1 MNANSIKVAGIV
13 RLILLIAVFPQ
24 ILSAQIGLSVPQ
36 PPQVVRL
43 FQPQTFGL
51 EFYQQDSTF
60 FQKKPAMYKR
70 RVEMDSTGRFISVSE
85 GIDNTQFLLPAV
97 VDLDTY
103 IRLRTAFDAREL
115 FKKSTL
121 TGIQGKMER
130 SSGAIELD
138 IPFRIKSKA
147 FTRIFGSDRIGLRV
161 TGNISFDLSGRTEE
175 RSGSAISAIENQNTF
190 SPRFR
195 QTQQFTVEGKIGDKV
210 TVSVEQNSE
219 ATVDIENTLKLRYD
233 GGEDEIVQKIEAG
246 NISLSLPSTKYV
258 IFGGSNQGL
267 FGLKTQM
274 QVGNLYFT
282 AIASLE
288 KGQQQELSISGGA
301 SESRS
306 TVKDY
311 EFIRNRYFF
320 ADTYYRDYFEDG
332 LKDNP
337 TVFTYAAEKEILQLE
352 VWQSSRIEDP
362 QARKGIAVLQPQSYW
377 NAADGYTN
385 VDIDLIKEQ
394 LENKPENE
402 KEEFE
407 YGFFKRLE
415 YGKDYS
421 FDKYRGF
428 FILNQ
433 NIDNMSALAIAYA
446 PLEAVLSD
454 QIPTVGTMSESLAD
468 TLQPVV
474 LRLIKPKAMQPI
486 NKNTWPLMMRNVYSL
501 GGTKIEKE
509 GFKLRLE
516 HNVNDDQAIYP
527 EGGDKTYLNL
537 LGLDVL
543 DVNGAVVE
551 GGDEEIDNNPYIINL
566 SNGTLMFPALEP
578 FNPQEG
584 SRFHDDFPAID
595 TVSVYNTTYNQTTMA
610 DRSKFEMK
618 ITSTSTR
625 STFDL
630 GFYVLEGSEVVTVGG
645 QDMARDVDY
654 TIDYFSGQLT
664 LISAEAKRTSSQLQ
678 IKYERANLFQLDK
691 KTIFGGRMEYRFWEN
706 SFIGL
711 TALYLNKTTL
721 DQRVRVGQE
730 PFSNFVWDVNAAF
743 KFTPRII
750 TKAINALPIVETNA
764 ESKINIEGEFA
775 QVLPNPNSLNNSKT
789 GDNDGVAY
797 VDDFESS
804 KRTITLGIRY
814 RNWTMA
820 SAPKQL
826 PNLAEGFDID
836 ESLVDDARRKI
847 AWFNPYS
854 QTFIKDIWPKRD
866 VNQQTG
872 QTTDVLGIDI
882 GQDGEAKNDSSWA
895 GIMRSTINFA
905 DQQKTKY
912 IELWVQ
918 GFDGTMNIDIGRI
931 SEDWYIKGTNYRGE
945 SSRGN
950 LNTEDVNINGLLE
963 IEEDIGVDGIP
974 DGEPG
979 DTDDNWGKQQENAIN
994 YYDGYSYDQING
1006 TEGNHKSRDA
1016 RYPDTEDLD
1025 GDGQLS
1031 TANDY
1036 FEYSFTLD
1044 STDMDVKEKY
1054 VRGGSSEGNGWRLFR
1069 IPIRQPTRII
1079 GNPDP
1084 NFQQIFFVRLWFSDL
1099 PTERR
1104 RIKIATFD
1112 FVGNEW
1118 EERGVANGIDSVFV
1132 KEDSLFYLETYNT
1145 EENADPPQNYT
1156 SPPGVSGVRD
1166 RITKAVSKEQS
1177 LVMTLNGLQPGQVAE
1192 AKKTLFSNMDLLNYK
1207 NLRLFVHGDEQLPLD
1222 PPLESDPG
1230 VLVGDSSQIRF
1241 YLRFGSDANN
1251 YYEYGQDVYAGWHKE
1266 NEIDIDLDEL
1276 TAIKSIDSLQAD
1288 SVTYRK
1294 LLPGTVGAYYKTRG
1308 FPNLKNI
1315 RYFIIGV
1322 EHLGDLDS
1330 YHREHSP
1337 FTGKIWLD
1345 ELRLSNVRRERATA
1359 LRLSANV
1366 SLADVMS
1373 FSAQWESKDSD
1384 FHNISTQFGSGDTQ
1398 ERQSYRGK
1406 VTLDKFL
1413 PDSWD
1418 LSIPIDGSA
1427 SFTRNVPKYK
1437 PKTDELTGYSNDT
1450 FSKKMQSLFG
1460 TRTLDPLLED
1470 QVSSSEVMG
1479 WGTTIR
1485 TRTKS
1490 KRWYLRYTIDEMSFD
1505 FDYSRKKSSNW
1516 ETVFNKSEQYKE
1528 AFSYNIPFGKNNY
1541 FQPLGVFKKVPLL
1554 KILSDQK
1561 LYYSPQSIKMSLSI
1575 VDQETKKLLRR
1586 EGSELNRI
1594 VNTSTNRSVSASYT
1608 FIPSLKFSYG
1618 RTHKTDADFIGLKHE
1633 NMFKEIFTNG
1643 NFGKET
1649 DISQSFKGDFR
1660 PNIVD
1665 WFKPNYGFS
1674 NNFSYGLTNGYKYRQ
1689 ASNRTSHQIGLSLS
1703 PGKILKAIY
1712 TPKSRKTK
1720 SSGRSGSS
1728 RRGRSNQKD
1737 KQDQSKKKTAVS
1749 FPNPLMFLYDMF
1761 AGWNS
1766 VKTNITQ
1773 NETNAHQ
1780 YLSGM
1785 PNLAY
1790 QFGLSKEPGVN
1801 QDQSLTQQTPPVNLI
1816 GPTFQT
1822 TTNVRTQTSLNLTS
1836 YIKTTLSH
1844 TFSDQESKS
1853 NYGKTRSGSRSS
1865 SYFNLSEDP
1874 MAEIDGISGIGA
1886 FIPDWSVSINKIEKL
1901 FFFPSFANSISLEH
1915 GHSGKY
1921 TEKLSLSVVDEKY
1934 QATSSSF
1941 SNNWQPLIGITIR
1954 TKWGINAN
1962 ARMTSSTSF
1971 SSARAAGSSKRE
1983 TNQTTLSLTYQKS
1996 GGFKIPIPVWPFK
2009 GKTYKNEMNFN
2020 LTFDTSNNRNFQK
2033 QFDQKKY
2040 QETQQNSNWKLRPST
2055 TYKFS
2060 SRVQGSM
2067 FYERGSTKNKVTGTY
2082 SYNEFG
2088 ITVNIA
2094 IHD

>member
-1 MNANSIKVAGIV
+1 MHSKKVAGLI
-13 RLILLIAVFPQ
+13 RLILTFFVLLTVFPQ
-24 ILSAQIGLSVPQ
+24 FLSAQIGIAQPQ
-36 PPQVVRL
+36 PPRVVQL
-43 FQPQTFGL
+43 FQPHTYGL

-70 RVEMDSTGRFISVSE
+70 KVEMDSTGHFISVSE
-85 GIDNTQFLLPAV
+85 GIDNTQFLLPSV

-103 IRLRTAFDAREL
+103 VRLRTAFDAREL
-115 FKKSTL
+115 FKKSKL
-121 TGIQGKMER
+121 TGIQGKTER

-138 IPFRIKSKA
+138 IPFRIKSKT

-301 SESRS
+301 SESNT

-320 ADTYYRDYFEDG
+320 ADTYYRDTFEDG
-332 LKDNP
+332 FSADNP
-337 TVFTYAAEKEILQLE
+337 TVFNYAAEKEILQLE
-352 VWQSSRIEDP
+352 VWQSSGNTDP
-362 QARKGIAVLQPQSYW
+362 QARKGIAVLKPESYW
-377 NAADGYTN
+377 NAADGYEN
-385 VDIDLIKEQ
+385 VNIDLIKEQ
-394 LENKPENE
+394 LENKPDIE

-407 YGFFKRLE
+407 YGFFKQLE
-415 YGKDYS
+415 FGKDFS

-428 FILNQ
+428 FVLNQ
-433 NIDNMSALAIAYA
+433 NIDNMAALAIAFA
-446 PLEAVLSD
+446 PLEAVVSD
-454 QIPTVGTMSESLAD
+454 QVPTTGTLSESLGD

-474 LRLIKPKAMQPI
+474 LRLIKPRAMQPT
-486 NKNTWPLMMRNVYSL
+486 NVNTWPLMMRNVYSL
-501 GGTKIEKE
+501 GGSKIEKD

-516 HNVNDDQAIYP
+516 NNVNADQAIFP
-527 EGGDKTYLNL
+527 VGGDKTYLNL
-537 LGLDVL
+537 MGLDVL
-543 DVNGAVVE
+543 DVNGAVVD
-551 GGDEEIDNNPYIINL
+551 GGDEEIDNNPYIVNL
-566 SNGTLMFPALEP
+566 ATGTLMFPALEP
-578 FNPQEG
+578 FKPTSGGRYQQA
-584 SRFHDDFPAID
+584 FPEVD
-595 TVSVYNTTYNQTTMA
+595 TVSIYDKTYNQTTMVNF
-610 DRSKFEMK
+610 SKFEMK

-630 GFYVLEGSEVVTVGG
+630 GFYVLDGSEVVTVGG
-645 QDMARDVDY
+645 HDMVRDVDY

-664 LISAEAKRTSSQLQ
+664 LISAEAKRSSAQLQ

-691 KTIFGGRMEYRFWEN
+691 KTIFGGRMEYRFWDN

-804 KRTITLGIRY
+804 KRTTTLGIRY
-814 RNWTMA
+814 RNWTTA
-820 SAPKQL
+820 SAPSRL
-826 PNLAEGFDID
+826 PNID
-836 ESLVDDARRKI
+836 PENDLDLEEVDNARRKI

-854 QTFIKDIWPKRD
+854 QTFIKDIWPNRD

-882 GQDGEAKNDSSWA
+882 GQDSDVKNDSSWA

-912 IELWVQ
+912 IELWVN

-931 SEDWYIKGTNYRGE
+931 SEDWYIKGSNYRGE
-945 SSRGN
+945 SSKGN

-963 IEEDIGVDGIP
+963 LEEDIGVDGIP

-979 DTDDNWGKQQENAIN
+979 DIDDNWAKHQENAIDF
-994 YYDGYSYDQING
+994 YDGNSYDNING
-1006 TEGNHKSRDA
+1006 TEGNHNAQGA

-1031 TANDY
+1031 STNDY
-1036 FEYSFTLD
+1036 FEYTVSLD
-1044 STDMDVKEKY
+1044 PDDIEAAKFIKGSTEK
-1054 VRGGSSEGNGWRLFR
+1054 GWRLFR

-1084 NFQQIFFVRLWFSDL
+1084 NFQQIFFARLWFSDL

-1118 EERGVANGIDSVFV
+1118 EERGIANGVDSVFV
-1132 KEDSLFYLETYNT
+1132 QDDSLFTLATYNT

-1166 RITKAVSKEQS
+1166 RITKALSKEQS
-1177 LVMTLNGLQPGQVAE
+1177 LVMSLNGLQGGQVAE

-1207 NLRLFVHGDEQLPLD
+1207 NLRLFVHGDDQLPLN
-1222 PPLESDPG
+1222 PPVSAISGE
-1230 VLVGDSSQIRF
+1230 DSSQIRF

-1251 YYEYGQDVYAGWHKE
+1251 YYEYGQDIYAGWHDE
-1266 NEIDIDLDEL
+1266 NEIDIDLDALAE
-1276 TAIKSIDSLQAD
+1276 IKSADSLQVD
-1288 SVTYRK
+1288 SVTALRY
-1294 LLPGTVGAYYKTRG
+1294 LPGNVDAYYKTRG

-1315 RYFIIGV
+1315 RYFIIGA
-1322 EHLGDLDS
+1322 EHRGDLDS
-1330 YHREHSP
+1330 YQRPQQDYFGE
-1337 FTGKIWLD
+1337 IWLD
-1345 ELRLSNVRRERATA
+1345 ELRLSNVRRESATA
-1359 LRLSANV
+1359 LRLNVSV

-1373 FSAQWESKDSD
+1373 FSAQWESKDAD

-1398 ERQSYRGK
+1398 ERQNYRGK
-1406 VTLDKFL
+1406 ITMDKFL

-1460 TRTLDPLLED
+1460 TRTLDPLLD
-1470 QVSSSEVMG
+1470 DLVSSSEVFG

-1490 KRWYLRYTIDEMSFD
+1490 KRWYLRYTIDEMTFD

-1516 ETVFNKSEQYKE
+1516 ETIFNKSEQFKE
-1528 AFSYNIPFGKNNY
+1528 AFNYNIPFGKNNF
-1541 FQPLGVFKKVPLL
+1541 FQPLGMFKKIPVLKLL
-1554 KILSDQK
+1554 ANQK
-1561 LYYSPQSIKMSLSI
+1561 LYYTPQSIKMSLNI
-1575 VDQETKKLLRR
+1575 TDLETNKLLRR

-1594 VNTSTNRSVSASYT
+1594 VNTSTNRSISGSYT
-1608 FIPSLKFSYG
+1608 FIPSLKFSFS
-1618 RTHKTDADFIGLKHE
+1618 RNHKTDADFIGLKHE
-1633 NMFKEIFTNG
+1633 KMFEEILTKG

-1649 DISQSFKGDFR
+1649 DVSQSFKGDFR
-1660 PNIVD
+1660 PTIVD

-1689 ASNRTSHQIGLSLS
+1689 ASNRTSHQMGLSLS
-1703 PGKILKAIY
+1703 PGKMLKAIY
-1712 TPKSRKTK
+1712 TPKSRSKAK
-1720 SSGRSGSS
+1720 STSRRGSS
-1728 RRGRSNQKD
+1728 RRGRSNQT
-1737 KQDQSKKKTAVS
+1737 QSKEDPKEESKTK
-1749 FPNPLMFLYDMF
+1749 FPNPLLLLYDTF

-1766 VKTNITQ
+1766 VKTNITR
-1773 NETNAHQ
+1773 NESNAHQ
-1780 YLSGM
+1780 YLNSM

-1790 QFGLSKEPGVN
+1790 QFGLSEKPGVP
-1801 QDQSLTQQTPPVNLI
+1801 QDQTLTEQDPPVNLI

-1822 TTNVRTQTSLNLTS
+1822 TTNVRTQTSLNMTS
-1836 YIKTTLSH
+1836 YVKTTLSH
-1844 TFSDQESKS
+1844 NFSDQESKS
-1853 NYGKTRSGSRSS
+1853 NYGQTRSGSRSS
-1865 SYFNLSEDP
+1865 SYFNLSKDP

-1886 FIPDWSVSINKIEKL
+1886 FIPDWSVSVNKIEKL
-1901 FFFPSFANSISLEH
+1901 LFFSSFANAISLEH

-1921 TEKLSLSVVDEKY
+1921 TEKLTLNVVDGKY
-1934 QATSSSF
+1934 EASSSSF
-1941 SNNWQPLIGITIR
+1941 SNNWQPLIGVTVR

-1962 ARMTSSTSF
+1962 MRMTSSTSF
-1971 SSARAAGSSKRE
+1971 SSARSAGSSKSA
-1983 TNQTTLSLTYQKS
+1983 TDQTTFSLSYQKS

-2009 GKTYKNEMNFN
+2009 GKTFKNEMNFN
-2020 LTFDTSNNRNFQK
+2020 LTFDMSDNRTFQK
-2033 QFDQKKY
+2033 QFDQTKF
-2040 QETQQNSNWKLRPST
+2040 QETQQNSNWKLRPSA

-2060 SRVQGSM
+2060 TRVQGSM

>member
-1 MNANSIKVAGIV
+1 MKVAGMV
-13 RLILLIAVFPQ
+13 RLILLSTILSVISPQ
-24 ILSAQIGLSVPQ
+24 ILFAQIGLSLPQ
-36 PPQVVRL
+36 PPQVVHL
-43 FQPQTFGL
+43 FQPQTYGL
-51 EFYQQDSTF
+51 EYYQQDSTF

-70 RVEMDSTGRFISVSE
+70 RVEMDSTGQFISISE
-85 GIDNTQFLLPAV
+85 GIDQTQFLLPAV
-97 VDLDTY
+97 VDLNTY
-103 IRLRTAFDAREL
+103 IRMRSAFDTREL
-115 FKKSTL
+115 FKKSNL
-121 TGIQGKMER
+121 TSIQGKQER

-288 KGQQQELSISGGA
+288 KGQQQELSINGGA
-301 SESRS
+301 SESNS

-320 ADTYYRDYFEDG
+320 ADNYYRETFEDG
-332 LKDNP
+332 LRDNP
-337 TVFTYAAEKEILQLE
+337 TVFTYSAEKEILQLE

-362 QARKGIAVLQPQSYW
+362 QARKGIAVLKPQSYW
-377 NAADGYTN
+377 NAATGYQN

-394 LENKPENE
+394 LENKPDSE
-402 KEEFE
+402 KEEYD
-407 YGFFKRLE
+407 YGYFKLLE
-415 YGKDYS
+415 FGKDYS

-428 FILNQ
+428 FTLNQ
-433 NIDNMSALAIAYA
+433 NIDDMSTLAIAYA
-446 PLEAVLSD
+446 PLEAVVSD
-454 QIPTVGTMSESLAD
+454 QVPTVGTMSESLGD

-474 LRLIKPKAMQPI
+474 LRIIKPRAMQPT
-486 NKNTWPLMMRNVYSL
+486 NVNTWPLMMRNIYSL
-501 GGTKIEKE
+501 GGTKIEKD

-516 HNVNDDQAIYP
+516 NNVNGDQAIYP
-527 EGGDKTYLNL
+527 EGGGDKTYLNL
-537 LGLDVL
+537 MGLDVL
-543 DVNGAVVE
+543 DANGAVVDL
-551 GGDEEIDNNPYIINL
+551 GDEEIDNNPYIINL
-566 SNGTLMFPALEP
+566 SKGTLMFPALEP
-578 FNPQEG
+578 FNPKLD
-584 SRFHDDFPAID
+584 SRFNKDFPAKD
-595 TVSVYNTTYNQTTMA
+595 TVAIYNKTYNQTTMA
-610 DRSKFEMK
+610 TLSKFEMQV
-618 ITSTSTR
+618 TSTSTR

-645 QDMARDVDY
+645 QTMVRDIDY

-664 LISAEAKRTSSQLQ
+664 LISPEAKRSSSQLQ

-721 DQRVRVGQE
+721 DRRVRVGQE
-730 PFSNFVWDVNAAF
+730 PFSNFVWDINAAF

-750 TKAINALPIVETNA
+750 TKALNALPIIETNA

-789 GDNDGVAY
+789 GDTDGVAY

-820 SAPKQL
+820 SAPRQL
-826 PNLAEGFDID
+826 PDVSGEADVD
-836 ESLVDDARRKI
+836 EELVDNARKKI

-854 QTFIKDIWPKRD
+854 QTFIKDIWPNRD

-882 GQDGEAKNDSSWA
+882 GQDTAASTDSSWA

-931 SEDWYIKGTNYRGE
+931 SEDWYINGTNWRGE
-945 SSRGN
+945 SSQGN

-963 IEEDIGVDGIP
+963 LEEDIGVDGIP

-979 DTDDNWGKQQENAIN
+979 DIDDNWEQPEDGALV
-994 YYDGYSYDQING
+994 YYDGYSYDHING
-1006 TEGNHKSRDA
+1006 TEGNHNSRDA

-1031 TANDY
+1031 TTNDY
-1036 FEYSFTLD
+1036 FEYSFPLD
-1044 STDMDVKEKY
+1044 STDMDVRNKY
-1054 VRGGSSEGNGWRLFR
+1054 VRGSTEKGWRLFR

-1084 NFQQIFFVRLWFSDL
+1084 NFQQIFFVRLWFSNL
-1099 PTERR
+1099 PVERR

-1118 EERGVANGIDSVFV
+1118 EETGVANGIDSAFV
-1132 KEDSLFYLETYNT
+1132 QEDSLFTLATYNT

-1177 LVMTLNGLQPGQVAE
+1177 LVMSINELKPGQVAE

-1207 NLRLFVHGDEQLPLD
+1207 NLRLFVHGDETQVPLD
-1222 PPLESDPG
+1222 PPLESDSG
-1230 VLVGDSSQIRF
+1230 ELLTDSSKVRF
-1241 YLRFGSDANN
+1241 YLRFGSDGNN
-1251 YYEYGQDVYAGWHKE
+1251 YYEYGQDIYAGWHDE
-1266 NEIDIDLDEL
+1266 NEIDIDLDEMA
-1276 TAIKSIDSLQAD
+1276 AIKSIDSLRAD
-1288 SVTYRK
+1288 SVTYRMQ
-1294 LLPGTVGAYYKTRG
+1294 LHGSVGAYYKTRG
-1308 FPNLKNI
+1308 TPNLKNI
-1315 RYFIIGV
+1315 RYFIIGA
-1322 EHLGDLDS
+1322 EHLGDMDS
-1330 YHREHSP
+1330 YHRDRSI
-1337 FTGKIWLD
+1337 FTGEIWLD

-1366 SLADVMS
+1366 SLADIMS
-1373 FSAQWESKDSD
+1373 FSAQWESKDAD
-1384 FHNISTQFGSGDTQ
+1384 FHNISTQFGSGDTRESQ
-1398 ERQSYRGK
+1398 NYRGK
-1406 VTLDKFL
+1406 ITLDKFL

-1418 LSIPIDGSA
+1418 LSIPIDGNA

-1460 TRTLDPLLED
+1460 TRSLDPLLED
-1470 QVSSSEVMG
+1470 LVSSSEVMG

-1516 ETVFNKSEQYKE
+1516 ETIFNKSEQYKE
-1528 AFSYNIPFGKNNY
+1528 SFNYNIPFGKNNY
-1541 FQPLGVFKKVPLL
+1541 FQPLGIFKNIPVLKLL
-1554 KILSDQK
+1554 ADQK
-1561 LYYSPQSIKMSLSI
+1561 LYYSPQSVKMSLSI
-1575 VDQETKKLLRR
+1575 LDQETKKLLRR

-1594 VNTSTNRSVSASYT
+1594 VNTSTNRSINGSYT
-1608 FIPSLKFSYG
+1608 LIPSLKFSYT
-1618 RTHKTDADFIGLKHE
+1618 RNHKTDADFIGLKHE
-1633 NMFKEIFTNG
+1633 NMLKEIFTNG

-1649 DISQSFKGDFR
+1649 DVTQSFKGDFR
-1660 PNIVD
+1660 PTTVD
-1665 WFKPNYGFS
+1665 WLKPNYGFS

-1689 ASNRTSHQIGLSLS
+1689 ASNRTGHQIGLSLS
-1703 PGKILKAIY
+1703 PGKLLKVIY
-1712 TPKSRKTK
+1712 TPKSRKSKT
-1720 SSGRSGSS
+1720 STRRGST
-1728 RRGRSNQKD
+1728 RRGRSNQKE
-1737 KQDQSKKKTAVS
+1737 KQEEPEKETGSS
-1749 FPNPLMFLYDMF
+1749 FPNPLMILYDMF

-1766 VKTNITQ
+1766 VKTTITR

-1790 QFGLSKEPGVN
+1790 QFGLTKDPGIP
-1801 QDQSLTQQTPPVNLI
+1801 QDQSLTVQTPPVNLI
-1816 GPTFQT
+1816 GPNFQT
-1822 TTNVRTQTSLNLTS
+1822 TTNIRTQTSLNLTS

-1844 TFSDQESKS
+1844 DYSDQESKS
-1853 NYGKTRSGSRSS
+1853 NFGQTRSGSRSS

-1886 FIPDWSVSINKIEKL
+1886 FIPDWSVNVSKIEKL
-1901 FFFPSFANSISLEH
+1901 FFFPSFAKTISLEH
-1915 GHSGKY
+1915 GHSSKY
-1921 TEKLSLSVVDEKY
+1921 SEKLTLNIADGAY

-1941 SNNWQPLIGITIR
+1941 SNNWQPLVGVTIR
-1954 TKWGINAN
+1954 TKWGVNAN
-1962 ARMTSSTSF
+1962 IRMSSNTSF
-1971 SSARAAGSSKRE
+1971 SSARSAGSSKSE
-1983 TNQTTLSLTYQKS
+1983 TDQTTFSLKYQKS

-2009 GKTYKNEMNFN
+2009 GKTFKNEMNFN
-2020 LTFDTSNNRNFQK
+2020 LTFDTSSNRTFQK

-2040 QETQQNSNWKLRPST
+2040 QETQQNSNWKLRPSA

-2067 FYERGSTKNKVTGTY
+2067 FYERGSTKNKVTGKY
-2082 SYNEFG
+2082 GYNEFG